1 MSTRVTAVFRL
12 IVDLKSSPVLVSAYV
27 SHCRYHNNLEK
38 AKDMGI
44 KKAFIANSA
53 AGVNYL
59 ITYLT
64 FALSFWYG
72 CTLVMNDEYTIGNL
86 LTVSTSVERKLPFH
100 VKQKTVRL

>member
-1 MSTRVTAVFRL
+1 MSTRVTGVFRL
-12 IVDLKSSPVLVSAYV
+12 IVDLKSSPVLAPAYV
-27 SHCRYHNNLEK
+27 SHCRYHKNLEK

-44 KKAFIANSA
+44 KKAFIAKCA
-53 AGVNYL
+53 AGLDYL

-86 LTVSTSVERKLPFH
+86 LTVSTSVKGNYH
-100 VKQKTVRL
+100 SM